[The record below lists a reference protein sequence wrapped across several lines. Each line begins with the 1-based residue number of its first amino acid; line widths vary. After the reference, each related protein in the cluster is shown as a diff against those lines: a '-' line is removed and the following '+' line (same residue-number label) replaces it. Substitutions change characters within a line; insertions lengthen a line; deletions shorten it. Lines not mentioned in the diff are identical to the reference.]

1 MEKTKAPPKKKEPQH
16 SERDEFDLEEPQ
28 KVMTSVWLMY
38 VLLFFV
44 YTEVSSLYKAGRR
57 ECVLIMSSNLGYY
70 LFRLNDNDYHYKQSN
85 CFATIHKLWE

>member
-1 MEKTKAPPKKKEPQH
+1 
-16 SERDEFDLEEPQ
+16 
-28 KVMTSVWLMY
+28 
-38 VLLFFV
+38 LFFV

-70 LFRLNDNDYHYKQSN
+70 LFRLNDNDYHCKQSN